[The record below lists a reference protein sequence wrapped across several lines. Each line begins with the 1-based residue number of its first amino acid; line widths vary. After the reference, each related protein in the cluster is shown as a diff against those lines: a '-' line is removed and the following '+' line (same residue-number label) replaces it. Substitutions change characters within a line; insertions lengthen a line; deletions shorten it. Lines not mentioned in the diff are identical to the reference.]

1 MNTARCAKIG
11 NAALAFVALFFL
23 AAQVHAAEVI
33 RNFRSDIVVARDGE
47 LTVSET
53 ITVNVENQQINH
65 GIFRDFPLTFEDET
79 GRIREVGFSL
89 NSVELDDQ
97 PEDYHTESIAGGI
110 RIYAGSADRYVSRG
124 VHTYRIT
131 YTTSRQIGY
140 WDDHD
145 ELYWNVTGNGWM
157 FPIEHAI
164 AHVRLPDG
172 ANATDI
178 SFYTGPL
185 GSKEQNARA
194 SQDGGR
200 VVVETT
206 RPLGPNEGLTFAIS
220 MPVGTIEAPSH
231 GTEWYWWFMDN
242 RNAIIGVVGALL
254 VWGWYGWSWVKVGR
268 DPPRGVMV
276 PRWDAP
282 EGISPALVNY
292 IDQKG
297 FGDGGWKAFSAA
309 ALNLAVKGRLKLED
323 LKNSIIL
330 TDIPDGGGWG
340 RMSPGE
346 AAIMQRVR
354 SSGGKFVIDKSHGVS
369 VKSAGSAFVSAIEKE
384 HRGKYYQFNAGYIVL
399 GVIFSILTLVA
410 LIAFGRFS
418 DDAVFMLIFPNI
430 LAVVGGVFAAVLGRG
445 LSSASLFVKVLTAV
459 VLGVVAVVLI
469 GVLGLLFIAVGGTLM
484 SSGELPAVLALVSIV
499 VANILFFFIMGA
511 PTPLGSKMMDG
522 IDGLRQYLTL
532 AEKDRMNMRGAPKM
546 SPKHFETLL
555 PYAVALGVEKPWT
568 ETFDA
573 WLAAAKMAETYQPTW
588 YYGSDMGRFSRGI
601 GGFSHSMASTI
612 RSTLP
617 PPPKSS
623 SSGSSG
629 GGFSGGGGGGGGG
642 GGW

>member
-11 NAALAFVALFFL
+11 NAALAFVALLFL

-220 MPVGTIEAPSH
+220 MPVGTIEAPSR

-242 RNAIIGVVGALL
+242 RNAIIGVFGALL
-254 VWGWYGWSWVKVGR
+254 VWGWYGWSWAKVGR

-282 EGISPALVNY
+282 EGISPALMNY

-354 SSGGKFVIDKSHGVS
+354 SSGGEFVIDKSHGVS

-430 LAVVGGVFAAVLGRG
+430 LAVVGGVFAGVLGRG

-532 AEKDRMNMRGAPKM
+532 AEKDRMNMRGAPEM

-588 YYGSDMGRFSRGI
+588 YYGSDMGRFSRNI